1 MHQRTVR
8 NGEAGVTATE
18 LAVLMP
24 VVIALVLVPF
34 QVGLWWHATQ
44 VAHAAA
50 QEAVDAIQA
59 LDGTEADGIAVATW
73 FLDQAG
79 HLTHKHV
86 TVTRSDETVTAEV
99 TGVAPRLLFDWSVT
113 ATAIGPVERFTP
125 TMEADP

>member
-1 MHQRTVR
+1 LTS
-8 NGEAGVTATE
+8 TE

-50 QEAVDAIQA
+50 QEAVDAAQVA
-59 LDGTEADGIAVATW
+59 ASTEADGVAAATW

-79 HLTHKHV
+79 NLTNPDI
-86 TVTRSDETVTAEV
+86 TVTRTADTVTVEV
-99 TGVAPRLLFDWSVT
+99 TGVAPRLLFNWTVT
-113 ATAIGPVERFTP
+113 ATATGPLEMFIPEPDR
-125 TMEADP
+125 